1 MSRCSFNMYSIIVTY
16 QVKPVEICEIL
27 NGFALKRQ
35 QAHSPGQSV
44 AAPREQHDSYIRL
57 ERAKALIIKHLQ
69 FLHPICFY
77 AFALSRRGD
86 WRCLIPGV
94 PLRSAPGYELAAP
107 FGAHT

>member
-44 AAPREQHDSYIRL
+44 AAPREQHDCTHSPCKGKSVNYQI
-57 ERAKALIIKHLQ
+57 LI
-69 FLHPICFY
+69 FY
-77 AFALSRRGD
+77 
-86 WRCLIPGV
+86 
-94 PLRSAPGYELAAP
+94 
-107 FGAHT
+107 HM

>member
-44 AAPREQHDSYIRL
+44 AAPRDSKIG
-57 ERAKALIIKHLQ
+57 Q
-69 FLHPICFY
+69 FSTP
-77 AFALSRRGD
+77 
-86 WRCLIPGV
+86 
-94 PLRSAPGYELAAP
+94 
-107 FGAHT
+107 